1 MDEVRAAS
9 LARQRFLMTMLLAF
23 AGAGL
28 LLAVVGVYGVMAQL
42 ARRRT
47 REMGIRIALGAQGA
61 AVRWLVVRRGLTL
74 VTLGLAL
81 GVGAALATTGTMRAL
96 LYEVTPVDPVTFAVV
111 AVLLLLTAITA
122 TWIPAVRASRA
133 DPAATLRE
141 E

>member
-1 MDEVRAAS
+1 MPDGSCDVVVEVP
-9 LARQRFLMTMLLAF
+9 T
-23 AGAGL
+23 
-28 LLAVVGVYGVMAQL
+28 
-42 ARRRT
+42 
-47 REMGIRIALGAQGA
+47 ELG
-61 AVRWLVVRRGLTL
+61 WLVVRRGLTL